1 MRFFFNDTATP
12 ECYPYVH
19 PLSLHDALPFSRRL
33 PAGDA
38 MAVRRVAVELI
49 IGGRPSEPAAL
60 TDVEPAV
67 WRGVGPYGQGGTGMT
82 GGVPYGR
89 PLPGWAEDRDGLKL
103 DQLQLRLGPAY
114 PGLPPGLVLEIG
126 RAHV

>member
-1 MRFFFNDTATP
+1 
-12 ECYPYVH
+12 
-19 PLSLHDALPFSRRL
+19 
-33 PAGDA
+33 
-38 MAVRRVAVELI
+38 MAVRRGAVELI

-89 PLPGWAEDRDGLKL
+89 PLPGWAEDRIGLKP
-103 DQLQLRLGPAY
+103 DQLHRRHGPHYPGPA
-114 PGLPPGLVLEIG
+114 PGRGLDLHTPGNLLQARGARPTPV
-126 RAHV
+126 RP

>member
-1 MRFFFNDTATP
+1 
-12 ECYPYVH
+12 
-19 PLSLHDALPFSRRL
+19 
-33 PAGDA
+33 
-38 MAVRRVAVELI
+38 MAVRSVAVELI

-89 PLPGWAEDRDGLKL
+89 PLPGWAEDRDGLKH

-114 PGLPPGLVLEIG
+114 PGLPPGLVLDLPLQGDIPQAVGKNGSGWCREKVG
-126 RAHV
+126 Q